1 MRRFFQAFALC
12 VILSVGP
19 THAQNSAKCTK
30 AEGIQSFEDV
40 IRACNNLLRGRL
52 SRDQRA
58 NILFARAQWQ
68 HDFKPDQA
76 LRDVNQSLRLNVSNA
91 EAYLLRAGLLPSSRK
106 SQAIEDLTRAIELPA
121 PNWVKAKAY
130 FQRGYMRHSSGGRD
144 LAIADYTQA
153 ISLSDPVKNPIAETH
168 HWRARAWEELG
179 DLNAAESDF
188 SAAISYSPTY
198 AFYYSRRAGLRAKLQ
213 DLDGAIADYDVALK
227 NSGSPDDYVAR
238 AALHE
243 KKGAIENAIA
253 DYRKAGASNSFAAT
267 NVIRLTNALAQ
278 RETKQKFLASV
289 SENPSER
296 RIALIIG
303 NSDYTH
309 APRCAN
315 PRGDAQVLATTL
327 RQLGFSSV
335 TLRLDLRRD
344 RLIDEL
350 KAFARAAAD
359 ADWAVIY
366 FAGHGLEIG
375 GVNYLIPIDA
385 QLASDRDVTFE
396 AVSLEHV
403 LQAIDGAKKLRLAVL
418 DACRDNPFVKTM
430 SRTIATRSIGRG
442 LALLEPQRATLV
454 AYAARHGQV
463 ALDGNGGNSP
473 YVSALIKN
481 LKVPGLEISLLFRK
495 VRDEVLATTDNAQ
508 EPFTY
513 GSLPSEAF
521 YFRKPQ

>member
-1 MRRFFQAFALC
+1 ML
-12 VILSVGP
+12 
-19 THAQNSAKCTK
+19 
-30 AEGIQSFEDV
+30 
-40 IRACNNLLRGRL
+40 
-52 SRDQRA
+52 
-58 NILFARAQWQ
+58 
-68 HDFKPDQA
+68 
-76 LRDVNQSLRLNVSNA
+76 SNA
-91 EAYLLRAGLLPSSRK
+91 EAYLLRAGLQPSPKK
-106 SQAIEDLTRAIELPA
+106 SQSLEDLTKAIELPA

-130 FQRGYMRHSSGGRD
+130 FQRGYMRHNSGGRD

-153 ISLSDPVKNPIAETH
+153 IRLSDPVKNPIAETH

-213 DLDGAIADYDVALK
+213 NLDGAIADYDVALK
-227 NSGSPDDYVAR
+227 NYGSPDDYVAR

-253 DYRKAGASNSFAAT
+253 DYRRAGSSNGFAAA
-267 NVIRLTNALAQ
+267 NVIRLTTVLAHQ
-278 RETKQKFLASV
+278 KTTSTKNVLKSV
-289 SENPSER
+289 SENRSER

-303 NSDYTH
+303 NSEYAN
-309 APRCAN
+309 APRLPN
-315 PRGDAQVLATTL
+315 PRGDAQALATTL
-327 RQLGFSSV
+327 SQLGFSSV
-335 TLRLDLRRD
+335 TLRLDLKRD

-359 ADWAVIY
+359 ADWAVVY

-385 QLASDRDVTFE
+385 QLASDRDVTYE

-418 DACRDNPFVKTM
+418 DACRDNPFVKAM
-430 SRTIATRSIGRG
+430 SRTMATRSLGRG
-442 LALLEPQRATLV
+442 LALVEPQRATLV

-463 ALDGNGGNSP
+463 ALDGNGSNSP

-495 VRDEVLATTDNAQ
+495 VRDDVLATTGNAQ